1 MSSSYTTGSTTG
13 VAIITGAA
21 QGIGKAIALRLAN
34 DGYDISLND
43 IPSQLELLSQVKKE
57 IEAKGRKVYVVTGD
71 VSVEADVQ
79 RIVDDTAKALGSVD
93 VFVANAGVCLAKP
106 FLETTTEEWDRLTS
120 INIRGTFLSYKYAAK
135 QMIKQG
141 KGGRILGACSG
152 CGFSGQPY
160 LGAYGATKWAI
171 RGITATAALEFGPY
185 GITVNA
191 YAPSAVPTPLTEN
204 LATSFGLQP
213 ETFFSEEQKRAAVPS
228 LGSAED
234 IAALV
239 SYFVS
244 KEAHFTTG
252 GCHSNVFGVKRYVFG
267 AG

>member
-1 MSSSYTTGSTTG
+1 MSTSYTTGSTIG
-13 VAIITGAA
+13 VAVITGAA

-43 IPSQLELLSQVKKE
+43 IPSQLERLNQVKEE

-93 VFVANAGVCLAKP
+93 VAVYQFVANAGVCLAKP

-135 QMIKQG
+135 QMIKQ
-141 KGGRILGACSG
+141 
-152 CGFSGQPY
+152 GQPY

-252 GCHSNVFGVKRYVFG
+252 GCLFSVKRYVFG
-267 AG
+267 TR

>member
-43 IPSQLELLSQVKKE
+43 IPSQLERLSQVKEE

-93 VFVANAGVCLAKP
+93 VGVNQFVANAGVCLAKP

-120 INIRGTFLSYKYAAK
+120 INIRGTFLCYKYAAK
-135 QMIKQG
+135 QMIKQ
-141 KGGRILGACSG
+141 
-152 CGFSGQPY
+152 GQPY

-234 IAALV
+234 IAALA

-252 GCHSNVFGVKRYVFG
+252 GCHSNFFGVKRYVFG
-267 AG
+267 AR

>member
-1 MSSSYTTGSTTG
+1 MSPSYTTGPTTG
-13 VAIITGAA
+13 VAVITGAA
-21 QGIGKAIALRLAN
+21 QGIGKAVALRLAN
-34 DGYDISLND
+34 DGFDISLND
-43 IPSQLELLSQVKKE
+43 LPSQLEGLNQVKAE

-79 RIVDDTAKALGSVD
+79 RIVEDTANHLGSVD

-106 FLETTTEEWDRLTS
+106 FLDTTTEEWDRLTS

-141 KGGRILGACSG
+141 
-152 CGFSGQPY
+152 QPY
-160 LGAYGATKWAI
+160 LSAYGATKWAI
-171 RGITATAALEFGPY
+171 RGITATAALEFGPH

-213 ETFFSEEQKRAAVPS
+213 ETFFSEVCLHS
-228 LGSAED
+228 L
-234 IAALV
+234 
-239 SYFVS
+239 
-244 KEAHFTTG
+244 
-252 GCHSNVFGVKRYVFG
+252 SNVQPILTKSI
-267 AG
+267 A